1 MDRRSFLFSGFGFCG
16 LCMAC
21 TPNPAKRSLEGSGY
35 KGRRLIIIELS
46 GGNDG
51 LNTLIPYRNETY
63 FTLRPTLAI
72 SPNQTNKLTDQ
83 LGLHPNL
90 KHFAKLYETGDLA
103 VIQGLGYP
111 SPGHSHFKSTALW
124 HTGGD
129 GNQRRNEGWIARAAQ
144 IHCPNAAAH
153 GISFSDDLGILSH
166 KKGIFISAHD
176 TDQLRHMKLTT
187 EIVGVHENPAISL
200 IEKRLTSLKKS
211 LTLLQKHL
219 SDHAVSPDIDG
230 RTLGRQLTEVVKVI
244 QSDAPVPVF
253 VTQLSG
259 FDTHEGQKYRHQKKM
274 RELDKSIGS
283 TVAELKRS
291 GHWEDTLIMT
301 TSEFGRRPLENRSRG
316 TDHGTAAPH
325 FLIGG
330 KIKGGIWGDFVDLAS
345 LDRNGDL
352 KHTMDYRAVYDVVIK
367 NWFHVNSRFSDFRD
381 RRLQNLIS

>member
-1 MDRRSFLFSGFGFCG
+1 
-16 LCMAC
+16 MAC
-21 TPNPAKRSLEGSGY
+21 TPNPGKRGLQSPGY
-35 KGRRLIIIELS
+35 KGRRLIIIELA

-51 LNTLIPYRNETY
+51 LNTLIPYRDETY
-63 FTLRPTLAI
+63 FALRPTLAI
-72 SPNQTNKLTDQ
+72 SPNKTNKLTDQ

-90 KHFAKLYETGDLA
+90 KHLAKLYEIEGLA

-111 SPGHSHFKSTALW
+111 SPSQSHFKSTALW

-129 GNQRRNEGWIARAAQ
+129 GNQRRNEGWIAEAAQ
-144 IHCPNAAAH
+144 VHCPNAAAH
-153 GISFSDDLGILSH
+153 GISFSDELGILSH
-166 KKGIFISAHD
+166 KKGIFISAYD

-187 EIVGVHENPAISL
+187 EIVGVHENPAIRL
-200 IEKRLTSLKKS
+200 IEKRLTSLNKS

-219 SDHAVSPDIDG
+219 ADNVVNPDIDG
-230 RTLGRQLTEVVKVI
+230 RSLGRQLTEVVKVI

-253 VTQLSG
+253 VTPLSG
-259 FDTHEGQKYRHQKKM
+259 FDTHERQKYRHQKKM

-301 TSEFGRRPLENRSRG
+301 TSEFGRRPLENHSRG

-330 KIKGGIWGDFVDLAS
+330 KIKGGIWGDMIDLAS

-352 KHTMDYRAVYDVVIK
+352 KHSMDYRAVYDAVIK
-367 NWFHVNSRFSDFRD
+367 KWFHVNSRFSAFRD
-381 RRLQNLIS
+381 HRLQNIIS